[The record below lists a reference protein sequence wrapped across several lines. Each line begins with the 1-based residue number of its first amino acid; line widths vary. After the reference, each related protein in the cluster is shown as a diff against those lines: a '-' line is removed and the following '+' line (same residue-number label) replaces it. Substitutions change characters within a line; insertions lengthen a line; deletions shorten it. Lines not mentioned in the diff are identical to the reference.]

1 MTTSAEF
8 VISAQP
14 ALECLNRGAGIQNK
28 GAGSPPAR
36 GRRNLLRNLVKCD
49 GALRV
54 IAVLCSALLAASVTH
69 AATAADV
76 AAAQAPLHDLS
87 VTLDPATR
95 RLDGRDI
102 ITLDTRRAVTLL
114 LSERLGIEA
123 LQADGKPVAVNA
135 TASGSARPGML
146 RSVSVPAARRIE
158 IQWSGTLAALD
169 TAQDHRATLRANDPV
184 AGNEGSFLPAGSGW
198 YPSVA
203 NSLERYR
210 VALDVPAGQVGMVPG
225 RLVDESREGG
235 RYRARFEFEQPSEG
249 ITLVAGPYR
258 VDERD
263 VRTAAG
269 TAVKLRTYFHAP
281 IANLSAGYLD
291 SVAGYLDLYEKQI
304 GAYPFAAFSVVSSPT
319 PTGFGMPTM
328 TYLGIDVLRLPFI
341 RATSLGHEVLH
352 NWWGNGVYPDFARG
366 NWSEGLTTFM
376 ADYAYKE
383 RDGEPAALD
392 ARLAWLRD
400 FAAMPRADDRPLA
413 AFVSRT
419 HGASQIVGYH
429 KSAMLFAMLRDDIGA
444 AAFERGLQRF
454 WREQRFRVAGW
465 NELRAAFEQEAGR
478 SLKAFFEQWLNRP
491 GAPEL
496 RVADVQADPASSSAL
511 AGDTWRARITLRQL
525 QADGRGDATYALS
538 VPLLVRTAQGDTPVR
553 VPLNAAS
560 RTVSVDVPGEPL
572 AVLLDPQFRLFR
584 RLGAGEAPPI
594 LRQAMLAKEPSLLVL
609 GNAPDLRR
617 AAADLAG
624 ELFEQ
629 KPRLATSTAGQSTLM
644 VGGLHADVDA
654 WLAGEKWPARPVALA
669 AGNGSAQVWMVNAST
684 AKEAARAVLVVSA
697 RDARSLADLMRPL
710 PHYGQQSYVLFDGSR
725 AIGRGVWPPLPQGWH
740 RKD

>member
-28 GAGSPPAR
+28 GTGSPPAR
-36 GRRNLLRNLVKCD
+36 GRRNLLRNLVKCN

-54 IAVLCSALLAASVTH
+54 IAVLCSALLTASVTH

-95 RLDGRDI
+95 RLEGRDV

-114 LSERLGIEA
+114 LSERFGIEA
-123 LQADGKPVAVNA
+123 LQADGKAVAVNA

-146 RSVSVPAARRIE
+146 RRVSVPAARRIE

-169 TAQDHRATLRANDPV
+169 TAQDHRATLQANDPV
-184 AGNEGSFLPAGSGW
+184 AGSEGSFLLAGSGW

-258 VDERD
+258 IDERD

-269 TAVKLRTYFHAP
+269 SAVKLRTYFHAS
-281 IANLSAGYLD
+281 IASLSAGYLD

-304 GAYPFAAFSVVSSPT
+304 GAYPFAAFSMVSSPT

-383 RDGEPAALD
+383 RDGEQAALD

-429 KSAMLFAMLRDDIGA
+429 KSAMLFAMLRDDIGV

-465 NELRAAFEQEAGR
+465 NELRAAFEHEAGR
-478 SLKAFFEQWLNRP
+478 SLKAFFEQWLARA
-491 GAPEL
+491 GAPDL
-496 RVADVQADPASSSAL
+496 RVAEVRVTEVRSEPPK
-511 AGDTWRARITLRQL
+511 AGGAWRASVTLAQ
-525 QADGRGDATYALS
+525 GRGETPYTLS

-584 RLGAGEAPPI
+584 RLGEGEAPPI
-594 LRQAMLAKEPSLLVL
+594 LRQAMLAKEPALLVL

-629 KPRLATSTAGQSTLM
+629 KPRLATSTAGQGTLM
-644 VGGLHADVDA
+644 VAGLHADVDA
-654 WLAGEKWPARPVALA
+654 WLAGEKLLARPVALA
-669 AGNGSAQVWMVNAST
+669 AANGSAQVWMVNAST